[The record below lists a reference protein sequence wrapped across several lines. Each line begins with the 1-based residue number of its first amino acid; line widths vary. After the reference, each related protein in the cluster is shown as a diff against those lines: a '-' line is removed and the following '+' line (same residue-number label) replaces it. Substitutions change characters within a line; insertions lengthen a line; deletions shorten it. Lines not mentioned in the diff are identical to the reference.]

1 MATSTKEEAVYDP
14 AKRPRHPVAVA
25 ELNDAATL
33 ARAANALDAVMDEMT
48 TAGSRQAAM
57 HAITILRGASR
68 SLTP

>member
-1 MATSTKEEAVYDP
+1 MYNP
-14 AKRPRHPVAVA
+14 ASRPRHPVAVA
-25 ELNDAATL
+25 ELNDSATL
-33 ARAANALDAVMDEMT
+33 ARAASDLDAILDTMT